1 MYSYYKLP
9 LCLGMLSTFYMRC
22 FLIVVS
28 ALLINGCTQVPTEV
42 KVKLASDNIL
52 AVKDF
57 ATEPATEYS
66 GCTVKGEVLYD
77 ISVEPVNFTGI
88 VNIENGQIE
97 YAGWKGEKVPI
108 GVVFINGKQHGYTVS
123 IYNYASGDDTKE
135 KKEAMCRV
143 KTSSD
148 IKLVDL
154 GKPIM
159 AIQGIRA
166 SISNDN

>member
-1 MYSYYKLP
+1 
-9 LCLGMLSTFYMRC
+9 MRC

-28 ALLINGCTQVPTEV
+28 ALLINGCAQVPTEV
-42 KVKLASDNIL
+42 KVKLASDKIL

-66 GCTVKGEVLYD
+66 GCTVKGQILYD
-77 ISVEPVNFTGI
+77 IGVEPANFTGI

-108 GVVFINGKQHGYTVS
+108 RVVFVNGKQHGYTVS

-166 SISNDN
+166 AISDYNQS